1 MFCPLDLLVLI
12 ISLLLT
18 HVSGSS
24 RRILKSNLYVTLP
37 RGRDEG
43 SHPLACSILRGVPKQ
58 SGVRERRSLAPA
70 ELSGELG
77 LPLIFSNF
85 CSNFWQTL

>member
-77 LPLIFSNF
+77 LRLIFF
-85 CSNFWQTL
+85 